1 MNFWLTVI
9 KNNDLQ
15 LENHIRYIDFIYY
28 TLLYNN
34 ILKLNTINILQ
45 FKLDYMHSVIYQSC
59 INNIH

>member
-59 INNIH
+59 I